1 MVKITNVGI
10 IEKEIAMTFGIAEY
24 ADKNIV
30 LVQKRKKH
38 MKKHVAEF
46 SDFEKAYE
54 SIPEIIREAD
64 YVGLHPNGDSLQYKK
79 IDGNILVAV
88 SLGVE
93 EGSVKTMYSI
103 TENKLNNYLA
113 SGRLRKCDLF

>member
-1 MVKITNVGI
+1 MVKITNVGV
-10 IEKEIAMTFGIAEY
+10 IEKEIAMTFGISEH

-30 LVQKRKKH
+30 LVQNRKKH

-54 SIPEIIREAD
+54 SIPEIIRDAD
-64 YVGLHPNGDSLQYKK
+64 YVGLHPNGDSLQYIKK
-79 IDGNILVAV
+79 IDGNVFVLVAV

-93 EGSVKTMYSI
+93 EGSVRTMYSI

-113 SGRLRKCDLF
+113 SGRLRKM

>member
-1 MVKITNVGI
+1 
-10 IEKEIAMTFGIAEY
+10 
-24 ADKNIV
+24 
-30 LVQKRKKH
+30 
-38 MKKHVAEF
+38 MKKA
-46 SDFEKAYE
+46 
-54 SIPEIIREAD
+54 
-64 YVGLHPNGDSLQYKK
+64 KK

-113 SGRLRKCDLF
+113 SGRLRKM

>member
-64 YVGLHPNGDSLQYKK
+64 YVGLHPNGDSLQYIKK

-93 EGSVKTMYSI
+93 EGSVRTMYSI

-113 SGRLRKCDLF
+113 SGRLRKM

>member
-1 MVKITNVGI
+1 MVKITNVGV
-10 IEKEIAMTFGIAEY
+10 IEKEIAMTFGISKH

-30 LVQKRKKH
+30 LVQNRKKH

-54 SIPEIIREAD
+54 SIPEIIRDAD
-64 YVGLHPNGDSLQYKK
+64 YVGLHPNGDSLQYIKK
-79 IDGNILVAV
+79 IDGNVYVLVAV

-93 EGSVKTMYSI
+93 EGSVRTMYSI

-113 SGRLRKCDLF
+113 SGRLRKM

>member
-1 MVKITNVGI
+1 MVKITNVGV
-10 IEKEIAMTFGIAEY
+10 IEKEIAMTFGISEH

-30 LVQKRKKH
+30 LVQNRKKH

-54 SIPEIIREAD
+54 SIPEIIRDAD
-64 YVGLHPNGDSLQYKK
+64 YVGLHPNGDSLQYIKK
-79 IDGNILVAV
+79 IDGNVLVAV

-93 EGSVKTMYSI
+93 EGSVRTMYSI

-113 SGRLRKCDLF
+113 SGRLRKM

>member
-10 IEKEIAMTFGIAEY
+10 IEKEIAMNFGISEY

-30 LVQKRKKH
+30 LVQNRKKH

-64 YVGLHPNGDSLQYKK
+64 YVGLHPNGDSLQYIKK
-79 IDGNILVAV
+79 IDGHVLVAV

-93 EGSVKTMYSI
+93 EGSVRTMYSI

-113 SGRLRKCDLF
+113 SGRLRKM

>member
-10 IEKEIAMTFGIAEY
+10 IEKEIAMTFGIAEH

-38 MKKHVAEF
+38 MIKHAAEF

-64 YVGLHPNGDSLQYKK
+64 YVGLHPKGDSLQYIKK
-79 IDGNILVAV
+79 IDGNVLVAV

-93 EGSVKTMYSI
+93 EGSVRTMYSI

-113 SGRLRKCDLF
+113 SGRLRKI